1 MGLSYFPSQGNF
13 IMIRLNS
20 SGDNVFQS
28 LLHKGIIVRSGE
40 VLGLPNTIRV
50 SIGTKEENKAFIQA
64 LREVIQ

>member
-1 MGLSYFPSQGNF
+1 
-13 IMIRLNS
+13 MIRLNS

-28 LLHKGIIVRSGE
+28 LLHKGIIVRSGG

-50 SIGTKEENKAFIQA
+50 SIGTKEENEAFIQA